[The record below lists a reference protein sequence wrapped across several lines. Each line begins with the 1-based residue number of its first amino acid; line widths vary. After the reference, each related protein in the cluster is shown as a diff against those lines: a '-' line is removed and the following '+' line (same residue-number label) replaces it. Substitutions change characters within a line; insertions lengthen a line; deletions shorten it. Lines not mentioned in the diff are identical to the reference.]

1 MCTHTRRE
9 SSEADTSAAAGK
21 FVYERERERAR
32 ERERERKRER
42 ERERVFVI
50 CVREISHTR
59 ARMYYIYT
67 FRHLKRSGADAS
79 SAASDP
85 IWRVARAGEPVF
97 GDVL

>member
-1 MCTHTRRE
+1 VCTHTRRE

-32 ERERERKRER
+32 ERERER
-42 ERERVFVI
+42 VFVI
-50 CVREISHTR
+50 CVREISHAR